1 MRRLLMV
8 GFVPCGLLVGGFW
21 SLVRAGSFTGH
32 SDWAR
37 VLPVAPGATVVAL
50 LAPTACAWL
59 LALLLQPFQV
69 RAVRVLE
76 GYWDRW
82 PATAR
87 VAGVLVEIQR
97 RRHLALRDKATR
109 PGAAS
114 ADALRRLAA
123 RPPVEVLLPTELGN
137 ALRAGELSAGERYGL
152 ATLSAWPRIYMQV
165 SDRLSQSLR
174 STRDALDTAVNLCW
188 SFLALAAVLAAGLYD
203 ESRVRW
209 LPLVALA
216 LAAVAYKGAVIA
228 AQAYSGLMHVV
239 FDLHR
244 FDLLEALHHRLPA
257 EQEQEQEVFE
267 RVSKRLVGLRVPDL
281 PYEHGRGVSD
291 PRDADG
297 RAET

>member
-8 GFVPCGLLVGGFW
+8 GFVPCGLLVGGCW

>member
-21 SLVRAGSFTGH
+21 SLVRAGSFTGR

-37 VLPVAPGATVVAL
+37 VLPVGPGATVVAL

-174 STRDALDTAVNLCW
+174 STRDALDAAVNLCW

-203 ESRVRW
+203 ESGVRW
-209 LPLVALA
+209 LPLVALV

-291 PRDADG
+291 ARDADG